1 MRLGIPYIQ
10 KNLIRI
16 ETVILLHFAK
26 FGIPIRAFFLKKTNY
41 AELDDNDEIDLT
53 CPESCTEVLNQRE
66 KELSVEASFQE
77 MWHADNF

>member
-1 MRLGIPYIQ
+1 MD
-10 KNLIRI
+10 NLWSADP
-16 ETVILLHFAK
+16 VF
-26 FGIPIRAFFLKKTNY
+26 FFLKETNF

-77 MWHADNF
+77 MWHADNFFL